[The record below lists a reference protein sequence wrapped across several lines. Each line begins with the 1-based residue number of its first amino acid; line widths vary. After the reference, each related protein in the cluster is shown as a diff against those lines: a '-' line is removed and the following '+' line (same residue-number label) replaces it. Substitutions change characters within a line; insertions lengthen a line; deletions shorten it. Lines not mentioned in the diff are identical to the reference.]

1 MIRTDLALEA
11 KALWERSAEKTTK
24 LEGVR
29 AVERGNVTWVDI
41 LDDRGA
47 KALGKPVG
55 SYLTLELPSY
65 DRDPRE
71 PAETLAQELR
81 ALMKLEEGQSVMVVG
96 LVMNRRALKDE
107 IKLKK
112 QYIRE
117 TDERA
122 WQIAYR
128 SGHTSYWFD
137 AFGLLLA
144 AIIGGYFSPVV
155 AVTCICCLLYI
166 CLVRLG
172 LKLYYSAKI

>member
-29 AVERGNVTWVDI
+29 AVERGNITWVDI

-96 LVMNRRALKDE
+96 LFLAVPSLASSVGVLVPVGVLVALGAARVMYQKG
-107 IKLKK
+107 
-112 QYIRE
+112 
-117 TDERA
+117 
-122 WQIAYR
+122 W
-128 SGHTSYWFD
+128 
-137 AFGLLLA
+137 
-144 AIIGGYFSPVV
+144 V
-155 AVTCICCLLYI
+155 
-166 CLVRLG
+166 
-172 LKLYYSAKI
+172 